1 MNFEYL
7 ITTKKEQS
15 IDIKNIGTCALDAY
29 NDLGFEYL
37 LIIKTREGL
46 TEIIEYGPLIPD
58 LEYLPANVSYTYN
71 RIDFSES
78 KIIKRI
84 NKFLVEGCRG
94 ITQVFEIELE
104 EAKEKI
110 RNLVDF
116 VDVSE

>member
-7 ITTKKEQS
+7 ITVKKEQS

-29 NDLGFEYL
+29 NDLGFEYI
-37 LIIKTREGL
+37 LIIKTKEGL

-58 LEYLPANVSYTYN
+58 LKYLPANVSYTYN
-71 RIDFSES
+71 RFDFSES

-84 NKFLVEGCRG
+84 NKFLTEGGRG
-94 ITQVFEIELE
+94 ITQVFEISPSEG
-104 EAKEKI
+104 KDKI

-116 VDVSE
+116 VDVS